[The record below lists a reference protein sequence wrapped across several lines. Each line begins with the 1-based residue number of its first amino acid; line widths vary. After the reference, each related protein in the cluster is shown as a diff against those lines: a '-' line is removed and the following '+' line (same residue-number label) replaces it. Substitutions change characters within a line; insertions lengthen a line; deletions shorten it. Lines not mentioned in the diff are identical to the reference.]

1 MIRVALPPPDTMVLR
16 EASVRVV
23 GKAVTGRRATLV
35 IDMVVQNI
43 NKDIV
48 IPMPSPEMM
57 LDESNTNRGRGYFV
71 KV

>member
-57 LDESNTNRGRGYFV
+57 FDESNTNRGRGYFV